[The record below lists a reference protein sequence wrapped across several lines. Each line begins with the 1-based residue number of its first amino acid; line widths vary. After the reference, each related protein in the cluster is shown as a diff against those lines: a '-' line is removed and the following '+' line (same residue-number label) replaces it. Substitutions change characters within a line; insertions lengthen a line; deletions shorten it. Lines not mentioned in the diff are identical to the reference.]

1 MEPENLSSPAAED
14 EAALQP
20 STAEAPDAEESS
32 AEIRPEPETPPARAM
47 LTADD
52 IGRMLA
58 EAEQR
63 GYLRGRNERAE
74 AMINRPLLFE
84 NPRRTAT
91 APDADPPAADGLTE
105 GFLTGLRPGVW
116 D

>member
-1 MEPENLSSPAAED
+1 MEPENLSSPAADD

-52 IGRMLA
+52 I
-58 EAEQR
+58 
-63 GYLRGRNERAE
+63 GRNERAE

>member
-1 MEPENLSSPAAED
+1 MEPENLSSPAADD

-63 GYLRGRNERAE
+63 GYLRGLNEKAE
-74 AMINRPLLFE
+74 ASLAEPGPYEEVHPPRPNHPHSASPLVE
-84 NPRRTAT
+84 S
-91 APDADPPAADGLTE
+91 AA
-105 GFLTGLRPGVW
+105 RPSIW
-116 D
+116 DIF